1 MERGQARRASSGER
15 PLASASARELFAELV
30 RETRE
35 LAKAEIDLAR
45 AELQADLRRE
55 IRMAKGLVAAA
66 VCLMAGIDMLLV
78 ALVFALA
85 GTLPGWAAALI
96 LAAVF
101 LSIAT
106 IVGLMAW
113 GSRVRRPLE
122 RTLRTLKEDV
132 RWARER
138 MA

>member
-1 MERGQARRASSGER
+1 MERGQARRTSSGER
-15 PLASASARELFAELV
+15 PLATASVRELFAELV
-30 RETRE
+30 KETRE

-45 AELQADLRRE
+45 AEIQVDLQRE
-55 IRMAKGLVAAA
+55 INMAKGLAAA
-66 VCLMAGIDMLLV
+66 ALCLMAGIDMLLV

-85 GTLPGWAAALI
+85 QTMPGWAAALI
-96 LAAVF
+96 IAAVF

-132 RWARER
+132 RWARDR

>member
-1 MERGQARRASSGER
+1 MERGQASRTSSGER
-15 PLASASARELFAELV
+15 PLATASVRELFAELV
-30 RETRE
+30 KETRE

-45 AELQADLRRE
+45 AELQADLNRE
-55 IRMAKGLVAAA
+55 IKMAKGLVAAA

-85 GTLPGWAAALI
+85 GTLPGWAAALV

-101 LSIAT
+101 FSIAA